1 MSTNYSEKEMHPS
14 AAYGCNSTLFGD
26 KRLDERYRKILGEL
40 TAKPNTSI
48 MQALGDIHQAKA
60 CYRFWDNEKVSPGRI
75 LLQHKEETMS
85 RISKHDVILAVQDTT
100 DIDLTTH
107 PSVEGLGYLESE
119 SLLGIKVHT
128 ALAVSGEGQPLGLLW
143 QKQWVRNPEEY
154 GKRHDRK
161 KKQTKD
167 KESQRWIDCHNELNE
182 NLQSATT
189 VIHIADRESDIFDLL
204 ASPRDSN
211 QHLLIRFAQ
220 NRRVEHEEKRIK
232 EALESTKPA
241 GTIEVEVSRRRGEK
255 PRKAKLTARYVK
267 LDILA
272 PLDRKLTQAIQAVK
286 LTAIRVREEEPP
298 ADKTGIEWYLLT
310 TLTVN
315 DIEDVKTCTK
325 YYSYRWLI
333 ERYHFTLKSGCQ
345 VEELQ
350 LETVPRLMNAI
361 ATYCIVGWRVF
372 YLAYLARFLPETE
385 AENIVTKDE
394 LEVLYFQFNPQ
405 KMELPE
411 KAPTAREIVIWVE
424 KLGGFA
430 ARKSD
435 GMPGVKTLWRGFL
448 SLEYMVQGWV
458 AARSHFCKLS
468 ENIKSFSHYP

>member
-85 RISKHDVILAVQDTT
+85 RISKHD
-100 DIDLTTH
+100 
-107 PSVEGLGYLESE
+107 
-119 SLLGIKVHT
+119 
-128 ALAVSGEGQPLGLLW
+128 
-143 QKQWVRNPEEY
+143 
-154 GKRHDRK
+154 
-161 KKQTKD
+161 
-167 KESQRWIDCHNELNE
+167 
-182 NLQSATT
+182 
-189 VIHIADRESDIFDLL
+189 
-204 ASPRDSN
+204 
-211 QHLLIRFAQ
+211 
-220 NRRVEHEEKRIK
+220 
-232 EALESTKPA
+232 
-241 GTIEVEVSRRRGEK
+241 
-255 PRKAKLTARYVK
+255 
-267 LDILA
+267 DILA

-411 KAPTAREIVIWVE
+411 KAPTAREIVIWVAR
-424 KLGGFA
+424 LGGFA

-448 SLEYMVQGWV
+448 SLEYMVKGWV
-458 AARSHFCKLS
+458 AARSHFSNLS